1 MAAIKSNE
9 NGFNMMKILKT
20 LSVALIAA
28 IPVQNVTLLLIYC
41 FSNLREIFRGFH
53 FVFHYTSSY
62 FTCQGLNVETAS
74 TVICQSPL
82 HIQGLQKA

>member
-1 MAAIKSNE
+1 
-9 NGFNMMKILKT
+9 MKILKIFKCGI
-20 LSVALIAA
+20 IAA

-41 FSNLREIFRGFH
+41 FSNLGKFQSTT

-62 FTCQGLNVETAS
+62 FMQGLNVETAS
-74 TVICQSPL
+74 TAKYVQSPL